1 MIIPA
6 DTERGS
12 SLISQQTLT
21 LRPKPKRTTWATS
34 ALLAT
39 ALLGATAAFADGT
52 AVAAKVVP
60 ASNAAE
66 APITLSWQMWA
77 ASPAEIAAWDHD
89 ASIVH
94 SEFPWIT
101 VKLTYD
107 QPFGNYFTKFPTEIA
122 SNTEPDLVAIQS
134 LRATGFQ
141 AGFLPLNTS
150 ELDSDGLA
158 GFNLMDYNQGILN
171 GLKNSSGQQIAL
183 PYDFGPLM
191 VFYNKTEFMKYKVPL
206 PTIGWTWSQFNA
218 DAALMTKDSGGN
230 VYGYIENP
238 YLDEFLAYAT
248 DHGVSYLKDGKLDID
263 TPALARLLASYVS
276 AVKANESP
284 LPPSNAPE
292 TNWDV
297 QQWEDGVGAMYIDGP
312 WDLINDIASVK
323 AGIENFKIGIAPL
336 PVGPNGK
343 SVSILAGSG
352 FGISPDLYK
361 NHSGVAKAVLL
372 SDAIKAI
379 EGLTSPAAEQFLSSE
394 GRAFSGRTAQQK
406 YWFATVEAQG
416 VNNAT
421 TEMDAALQSSVAY
434 VTTNKWNGTTDAF
447 NSEVVGVMQGSITP
461 QAALAYVQANQGTP
475 AA

>member
-1 MIIPA
+1 MKLSQSPLTHKRPSPA
-6 DTERGS
+6 
-12 SLISQQTLT
+12 
-21 LRPKPKRTTWATS
+21 KA
-34 ALLAT
+34 
-39 ALLGATAAFADGT
+39 T
-52 AVAAKVVP
+52 AVAIAAAMVAGLSYVAIP
-60 ASNAAE
+60 EVAASAAGQ
-66 APITLSWQMWA
+66 APVTLTWQMWA

-141 AGFLPLNTS
+141 AGFMPLSTS
-150 ELDSDGLA
+150 ELTTEGLS
-158 GFNLMDYNQGILN
+158 GFSLSQYNQGIVN
-171 GLKNSSGQQIAL
+171 GLRNSSGQLIAL

-191 VFYNKTEFMKYKVPL
+191 VFYNKTEFQKYKVPL
-206 PTIGWTWSQFNA
+206 PTLGWTWSQFNK
-218 DAALMTKDSGGN
+218 DAAMMTKNSGGS
-230 VYGYIENP
+230 VYGYIDDP
-238 YLDEFLAYAT
+238 YLDEFLAYAV
-248 DHGVSYLKDGKLDID
+248 DNGASYLKNGHLDLK
-263 TPALARLLASYVS
+263 TPRLASLLKDYV
-276 AVKANESP
+276 APVKAGESP
-284 LPPSNAPE
+284 LPPANAPE

-323 AGIENFKIGIAPL
+323 AGIENFKIGVAPL
-336 PVGPNGK
+336 PVGSGGK

-352 FGISPDLYK
+352 FGISKDIFH
-361 NHSGVAKAVLL
+361 NHSGMSKSELL
-372 SDAIKAI
+372 SDAVKAI

-394 GRAFSGRTAQQK
+394 GRAFSARTAQQK
-406 YWFATVEAQG
+406 YWFGTVGAQG
-416 VNNAT
+416 VKNSTAD
-421 TEMDAALQSSVAY
+421 MDAQLQNSVAY

-447 NSEVVGVMQGSITP
+447 NNEVVGVMQGSITP
-461 QAALAYVQANQGTP
+461 EAALAYVQANQGAP